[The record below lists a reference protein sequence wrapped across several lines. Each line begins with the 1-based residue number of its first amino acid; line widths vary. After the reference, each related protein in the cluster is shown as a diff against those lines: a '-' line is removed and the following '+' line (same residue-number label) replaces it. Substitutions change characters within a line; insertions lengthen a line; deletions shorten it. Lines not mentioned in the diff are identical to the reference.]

1 MSALLLLLACAARAA
16 TFAGAWATT
25 YGDMTLSESSG
36 AVRGTYLMDR
46 QVCAIEGRREGSSL
60 VFTYKE
66 ADAAGEGVF
75 TLAADGNSFEGRW
88 RARGESAWHPWKG
101 ERPTAALKPG
111 FSGLWDTSFG
121 RLRLRQDGA
130 KVTGLYSYGGGSLEG
145 AVDDGVLRFRYRDS
159 GAGEGE
165 FRLAEGGRALAGRW
179 RAKDE
184 PGWKD
189 WNGTRVEAVPGRRW
203 LFVVESRWEESVAE
217 REYSYGE
224 MLKVFFTRA
233 PQVQVRQR
241 FFHDRAGL
249 VKWLRE
255 AAFLAE
261 PVVVYVSAHGTPL
274 GVEADGGPVGAAPIA
289 EALADADNVELLH
302 FGACEIMKGTVA
314 AELHARGARYPVS
327 GFTEAVDWAA
337 SAITDFMYLDLI
349 LSRDLAPAAAA
360 KSAGLLLPFATR
372 KVKDAPFGEIGFR
385 LAEPPVKTA
394 RGG

>member
-1 MSALLLLLACAARAA
+1 MNAILLLACAARAA
-16 TFAGAWATT
+16 TFSGAWATT
-25 YGDMTLSESSG
+25 YGDMTLAESSA
-36 AVRGTYLMDR
+36 AVRGTYVMGR
-46 QVCAIEGRREGSSL
+46 EVCAIEGRREGDSL
-60 VFTYKE
+60 VFTYTE
-66 ADAAGEGVF
+66 PDAAGEGVF
-75 TLAADGNSFEGRW
+75 TLAADGKSFAGRW
-88 RARGESAWHPWKG
+88 RARGESAWNPWKG
-101 ERPTAALKPG
+101 ERPAAAAEPG
-111 FSGLWDTSFG
+111 FAGLWDTRFG

-130 KVTGLYSYGGGSLEG
+130 RVAGLYSYGAGTLEG
-145 AVDDGVLRFRYRDS
+145 TVEGGVLRFRYKDS

-179 RAKDE
+179 QAKDE
-184 PGWKD
+184 PGWKE
-189 WNGTRVEAVPGRRW
+189 WTGARVEPVSGRRW
-203 LFVVESRWEESVAE
+203 LYVVESRWEESVAE

-261 PVVVYVSAHGTPL
+261 PVVVYVSSHGSPE
-274 GVEADGGPVGAAPIA
+274 GVSSDDGPIGAEPIA
-289 EALADADNVELLH
+289 SALEGADNVELLH
-302 FGACEIMKGTVA
+302 FGACEVMKGTVA
-314 AELHARGARYPVS
+314 AELHARGARFPVS

-349 LSRDLAPAAAA
+349 LSRDFAPARAAR
-360 KSAGLLLPFATR
+360 STGLLVPFATR

-385 LAEPPVKTA
+385 LAEPPLRTA